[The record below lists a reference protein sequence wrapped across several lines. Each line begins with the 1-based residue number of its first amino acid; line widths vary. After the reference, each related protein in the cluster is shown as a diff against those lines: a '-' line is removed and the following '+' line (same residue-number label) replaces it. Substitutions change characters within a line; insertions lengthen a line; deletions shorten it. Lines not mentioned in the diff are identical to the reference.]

1 MGVNCV
7 GRILRWNAATVV
19 VVFGLGYSH
28 GFGFFGASLKNLL
41 GFFPVFCLKR
51 NFG

>member
-1 MGVNCV
+1 MGMNCV

-28 GFGFFGASLKNLL
+28 GFGFFGASLKICW
-41 GFFPVFCLKR
+41 GSAQSSV
-51 NFG
+51 